1 MKRSTVCES
10 FMKDIDFLP
19 EWYKS
24 SRRRQVNY
32 RMQYIVLS
40 GIFAVMMVWNFVV
53 THSISKAKVQLE
65 QMATQQ
71 AQVEKASTK
80 LEELKRDVSIFHKK
94 EQLLEKIDSKI
105 NVSDILAEVS
115 FLIDEKIVISKLQ
128 LISEEFLND
137 QNNGQT
143 DAVVRLANYNY
154 GKNISPP
161 IGNVRFRVLITGVAA
176 NASEVANLICN
187 LEESP
192 YFFQV
197 KPSYTR
203 SAHIET
209 NIKTLLNS
217 QEELRKGLLTNVGN
231 NTGYKEKIIVSEFEI
246 SCYLANYFEM

>member
-1 MKRSTVCES
+1 M
-10 FMKDIDFLP
+10 FMKEIDFLP

-32 RMQYIVLS
+32 RVQYIVLS

-53 THSISKAKVQLE
+53 TYSISKADSQLE

-71 AQVEKASTK
+71 AQVEKASAK
-80 LEELKRDVSIFHKK
+80 LEELKRDASLFHRK

-115 FLIDEKIVISKLQ
+115 FLISEKMVISKLQ
-128 LISEEFLND
+128 LISEKFLHD

-143 DAVVRLANYNY
+143 DAVVRLANYNF
-154 GKNISPP
+154 GKNIEPP
-161 IGNVRFRVLITGVAA
+161 LGNVRFKVLITGVAA

-203 SAHIET
+203 SAQIDT
-209 NIKTLLNS
+209 NIKTLINYHGGFTNS
-217 QEELRKGLLTNVGN
+217 SLINVEN
-231 NTGYKEKIIVSEFEI
+231 SPGYKEKIIVSEFEI
-246 SCYLANYFEM
+246 SCYLANYLEI

>member
-1 MKRSTVCES
+1 MKE
-10 FMKDIDFLP
+10 IDFLP

-32 RMQYIVLS
+32 RVQYIVLS

-53 THSISKAKVQLE
+53 TYSISKANEKLE
-65 QMATQQ
+65 QMATKQT
-71 AQVEKASTK
+71 QVEKASAK
-80 LEELKRDVSIFHKK
+80 LEELKRDVSMFHRK
-94 EQLLEKIDSKI
+94 EQLLEKVDSKI

-115 FLIDEKIVISKLQ
+115 FLISERTVISKLQ
-128 LISEEFLND
+128 LISEEFLRD

-154 GKNISPP
+154 GKNVEPP
-161 IGNVRFRVLITGVAA
+161 IGNVRFRILINGVAA

-209 NIKTLLNS
+209 NKKPLINS
-217 QEELRKGLLTNVGN
+217 KESSFINIRN
-231 NTGYKEKIIVSEFEI
+231 NQGYKEKIIVSEFEI
-246 SCYLANYFEM
+246 SCYLANYQEI